1 MWLDASHLIHLTLF
15 DALTKSFWRSWLNRF
30 PSNSHP
36 KKLLGYCAYDLLKVL
51 GEIHLIDPT
60 LIALPGC
67 WGPIYGTSEGPCVL
81 ASDVRGLFSAF
92 DEKIF
97 IPGKL
102 RLQLTWRKQTI
113 SLSLSLSLAP
123 SDVPTE
129 GARAQPAEKTHSARG
144 KHKLKLRHQL
154 VHPLVRD
161 GGNFAN

>member
-1 MWLDASHLIHLTLF
+1 MCLDASNLIHLTLF

-36 KKLLGYCAYDLLKVL
+36 KTLLGYCAYDLLKVL

-67 WGPIYGTSEGPCVL
+67 WRPIYGTSEGPCVL
-81 ASDVRGLFSAF
+81 ASDVRGLFWAF

-102 RLQLTWRKQTI
+102 RLQVTWKIWNKQSSLEFSILLQIACHEAIILLLMVRPPWHPHPKSSSANFI
-113 SLSLSLSLAP
+113 SHRSSS
-123 SDVPTE
+123 
-129 GARAQPAEKTHSARG
+129 
-144 KHKLKLRHQL
+144 
-154 VHPLVRD
+154 
-161 GGNFAN
+161 